1 MKFPLMLMAVWMA
14 VLSAAPAEPSVEP
27 AATNALRQYY
37 QTLLTEA
44 EGHAMARWLAALEG
58 QERQRLAEGDFDGA
72 ARIRERRL
80 ELLAVKTAAA
90 TQRPPVLLSPASA
103 RTSKEVDFQDEKK
116 VVARFRRTGSM
127 MEWELPAQT
136 PGTYQVVLVFG
147 VLGDEDKNERNDPYK
162 DPKVPLPERTGNG
175 GVFDFL
181 LGGPRGGGV
190 VEFRKLSNFK
200 DGGTVLRCSVRPS
213 GGWATERSVAMGR
226 VELEG
231 KSMKFS
237 LRAVDAQPAGVM
249 DFYRL
254 ELVPAAPAAVPAD
267 PAGLKELARLKE
279 VYQKQF
285 TEQTR
290 GVTAKYIKNL
300 GDLEISAARSS
311 DTETLAL
318 VRQEKQRMSQPESRT
333 TGSAPPDN
341 KVRVLPVTERL
352 YMLAGG
358 EARLTNQGDYLTK
371 IRPANDCIIT
381 WKLAG
386 LGVPSGTYSVE
397 AECRLTP
404 EHGGTAVLTA
414 AANGGVTGPPMPC
427 KFEPP
432 QFNPYSIITRRRPD
446 GTPGTSTLR
455 TFTLGKVTIPKGS
468 DYLKLQVTSLKVPDG
483 SLCDLKLLRL
493 TPVPAAS
500 P

>member
-1 MKFPLMLMAVWMA
+1 
-14 VLSAAPAEPSVEP
+14 
-27 AATNALRQYY
+27 
-37 QTLLTEA
+37 
-44 EGHAMARWLAALEG
+44 
-58 QERQRLAEGDFDGA
+58 
-72 ARIRERRL
+72 
-80 ELLAVKTAAA
+80 
-90 TQRPPVLLSPASA
+90 
-103 RTSKEVDFQDEKK
+103 
-116 VVARFRRTGSM
+116 
-127 MEWELPAQT
+127 
-136 PGTYQVVLVFG
+136 
-147 VLGDEDKNERNDPYK
+147 
-162 DPKVPLPERTGNG
+162 
-175 GVFDFL
+175 
-181 LGGPRGGGV
+181 
-190 VEFRKLSNFK
+190 
-200 DGGTVLRCSVRPS
+200 
-213 GGWATERSVAMGR
+213 
-226 VELEG
+226 
-231 KSMKFS
+231 MKFS
-237 LRAVDAQPAGVM
+237 LRAVDAQPAGEM

-254 ELVPAAPAAVPAD
+254 ELVPAAPASAAVPAD

-285 TEQTR
+285 AEQTR
-290 GVTAKYIKNL
+290 GVTAKYLKNL

-333 TGSAPPDN
+333 TGAAPPDN

-358 EARLTNQGDYLTK
+358 EAGLTNQGDYLTK
-371 IRPANDCIIT
+371 LRPVNDCIIT

-404 EHGGTAVLTA
+404 EHGGTATLMA

-432 QFNPYSIITRRRPD
+432 QFDPYSIITRRRPD

-468 DYLKLQVTSLKVPDG
+468 DYLKLQVTSLTVPDG

-493 TPVPAAS
+493 TPVPAES